1 MPYQKFENSAQYCKI
16 SLELSNLALSEILTL
31 GSTEKQTEI
40 ELLQGPPFSRYFLSL
55 QYMFT
60 SEICKLLEP
69 SNPNSDRNISSI
81 ENAADILLTELG
93 DSFSETYF
101 IVKRAIT
108 ELRESP
114 TFKEIKILRNQK
126 FSHSDGSLNIDPLQ
140 LDVFFP
146 DLIENS
152 FVMLNSIYS
161 VMNKILEHKNIS
173 LKSDVPHWDKR
184 TSTFIKY
191 HAVYKDFYF
200 QNQQLAFQQGFT
212 L

>member
-1 MPYQKFENSAQYCKI
+1 MLHPKFENTAQYCKI
-16 SLELSNLALSEILTL
+16 SLELSNLALSEINTL
-31 GSTEKQTEI
+31 VSRDKQTEI

-69 SNPNSDRNISSI
+69 SNPSSDRNISSI
-81 ENAADILLTELG
+81 ENAADILLIEAG
-93 DSFSETYF
+93 DGFSETHL
-101 IVKRAIT
+101 IVKREIT
-108 ELRESP
+108 ELRESSI
-114 TFKEIKILRNQK
+114 FKEIKSLRDQK
-126 FSHSDGSLNIDPLQ
+126 FAHSDGSLEIHPLK
-140 LDVFFP
+140 LSVIFP

-152 FVMLNSIYS
+152 FVLLNSIYS
-161 VMNKILEHKNIS
+161 VMNQILAHQNIS

-200 QNQQLAFQQGFT
+200 QNQQLASQQGYT